1 MAAAA
6 VSGEVVSS
14 NANGL
19 NPGPVSNN
27 AVNNGNTGYNTN
39 TGGGF
44 VSTPFAEARHAGD
57 TYGSPSAPIVDSYSS
72 PPSNVWPEA
81 ANAYP
86 YSFAP
91 SNPSNGGGL
100 GFSANADVGFPGQG
114 FLNTALTIVFALVG
128 FSLLIQLITKI
139 MAAPFIADLFEGRSL
154 SPDNIIDYTNM
165 AMNGIQKMQEIYEQ
179 LE

>member
-1 MAAAA
+1 MKPFIVALMAAAA
-6 VSGEVVSS
+6 VSGEVVTS

-27 AVNNGNTGYNTN
+27 NGNGNTGYNTN
-39 TGGGF
+39 TGGF

-57 TYGSPSAPIVDSYSS
+57 TYGAPSAPIVDSYSS

-91 SNPSNGGGL
+91 SKCN
-100 GFSANADVGFPGQG
+100 FQANFEMKTTLLLFQ
-114 FLNTALTIVFALVG
+114 T
-128 FSLLIQLITKI
+128 SLLTPGNLEFFKHTLHCKVCGDCGLQINHPSRSIKNVCLRQKKYPRLKLI
-139 MAAPFIADLFEGRSL
+139 
-154 SPDNIIDYTNM
+154 
-165 AMNGIQKMQEIYEQ
+165 
-179 LE
+179 

>member
-1 MAAAA
+1 MKPFIVALMAAAA
-6 VSGEVVSS
+6 VSGEVVTS

-27 AVNNGNTGYNTN
+27 NGNGNTGYNTN
-39 TGGGF
+39 TGGF

-57 TYGSPSAPIVDSYSS
+57 TYGAPSAPIVDSYSS

-91 SNPSNGGGL
+91 SKCN
-100 GFSANADVGFPGQG
+100 FQAK
-114 FLNTALTIVFALVG
+114 T
-128 FSLLIQLITKI
+128 SL
-139 MAAPFIADLFEGRSL
+139 
-154 SPDNIIDYTNM
+154 
-165 AMNGIQKMQEIYEQ
+165 
-179 LE
+179 